1 MIKLV
6 SKEKDTFYFVLL
18 MVHFLVFFEVR
29 QFWTSR
35 MKVGKG
41 VDGKMK
47 SEHVSRR
54 FNARSLARY
63 IHHIVDNLTVW

>member
-18 MVHFLVFFEVR
+18 MVHFLVFFGVR

-35 MKVGKG
+35 IKV
-41 VDGKMK
+41 VDGKIK
-47 SEHVSRR
+47 LEDVSSR
-54 FNARSLARY
+54 FNARSSARY
-63 IHHIVDNLTVW
+63 IHLIADNLTVW